1 MTLDEIDRIHDD
13 DPARAADGLRG
24 LDAAA
29 VAADRLPLLGFL
41 LLHVLGEK
49 LGRWDEAADRLEALR
64 AARGDAPPAVVA
76 HAAAAAHL
84 AGRAGNPALA
94 ELGAF
99 GGAAAAEAVVG
110 LVALAMRPPA
120 EAPRFAAELQ
130 RLAEATQALDA
141 DGPLKQRLA
150 IGLNNATSALLD
162 RAGPAVEATVADAL
176 RAGAEAALR
185 FWRAAGTWVNHERAL
200 YLRALVHNRIG
211 DAASAREDCRQALAL
226 IDGHGGE
233 DVDRAFLQLQLAGA
247 HAALGDEAGAAR
259 TLAEARAA
267 AAQWDDAGL
276 KSWFEAERTKLFG
289 IEGRQG

>member
-1 MTLDEIDRIHDD
+1 MTLDEIDRVHDD
-13 DPARAADGLRG
+13 DPARAADGLRA

-49 LGRWDEAADRLEALR
+49 LGRWDEAAERLDALC

-76 HAAAAAHL
+76 HAAAAVRL
-84 AGRAGNPALA
+84 AGRDDGAALA
-94 ELGAF
+94 ALGVM
-99 GGAAAAEAVVG
+99 GGATAAETVVG

-120 EAPRFAAELQ
+120 ETPRFAAELQ
-130 RLAEATQALDA
+130 RLAQAARALDA

-162 RAGPAVEATVADAL
+162 RAGLPVEAAVAQAL
-176 RAGAEAALR
+176 RAGSEAALR

-200 YLRALVHNRIG
+200 YLRALVHNRVG
-211 DAASAREDCRQALAL
+211 DAAAAREDCRQALAI
-226 IDGHGGE
+226 IDAHGTE

-247 HAALGDEAGAAR
+247 QAALGDDAEAAR
-259 TLAEARAA
+259 ALAEAQAA

-276 KSWFEAERTKLFG
+276 KSWFEEERAKLFG
-289 IEGRQG
+289 IGGRPA